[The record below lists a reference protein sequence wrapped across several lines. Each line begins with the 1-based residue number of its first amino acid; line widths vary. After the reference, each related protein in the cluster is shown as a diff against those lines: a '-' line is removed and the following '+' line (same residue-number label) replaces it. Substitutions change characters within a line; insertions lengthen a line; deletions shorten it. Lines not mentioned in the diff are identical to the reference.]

1 MNTRSNEGPL
11 LPETD
16 PNLIIRKANAE
27 RRKAKLLAS
36 IEARAAKIKE
46 ASVARTLKKASHQLS
61 SPLES
66 PTTGHHLH
74 PSTSDP
80 ATSPGMSGIQETMST
95 PTDSHKKESEAL
107 GKTKATSSSTASPG
121 VKTEA
126 KEPLTVDNVP
136 LDQFMRFVMKA
147 QVNAEADRAAAA
159 KRFEV
164 LEQAFL
170 KLSANTG
177 QSTQTT
183 SARPGR
189 IDLQRFKTSDG
200 PIFKGPFRDVE
211 PFVRW
216 VHGIQIFFS
225 SKDIS
230 HSDDRIR
237 VVGGLIEETNMLA
250 FYANEAEK
258 FIGRPWSDFK
268 DRMFTFALPPQ
279 WRTDLKKQIQQLAMK
294 GSETFVEYSTRART
308 LQSMHNFDK
317 PTISDFELAQFVT
330 FGTSDALQGKISDFE
345 LLERTPFD
353 YSLFEK
359 KASGYHNTL
368 ISPSHGH
375 SPRVTKT
382 EIPDKP
388 PNTTGHLNREE
399 FIWRIH
405 AYLDSQGLCHFC
417 KKTCGSAPG
426 TCPGPLDRSI
436 IPIPPAF
443 VAPPKPFDYK
453 RPHPRGQA
461 PSTAGK
467 PTHPP
472 AGRPSHTTAAVS
484 ALTEEEMYSALDEAA
499 VSAIQVMDDEL
510 ELAKTEKALN
520 KTLGE
525 QTRVSSVSKASSN
538 FFPELDQAA
547 VAALADL
554 DEHLATLNRSGY
566 VPLLKSTR
574 TESNLPRIKTH
585 PYGQC
590 PTGRVNHWS
599 RRAPTWRTNLRYLNH
614 QISRPPTPNPKFP
627 APRPLQSVEAHKI
640 ELPKKGDYQ
649 LAQDEVMITGPQVQ
663 FPPYSPLKTSS
674 YFIPLLQS
682 CPAKLL
688 QCCGVL
694 SKGELSSLF
703 IPPLSTSN
711 LSSFPV
717 FYRRGDCETPLVL
730 RVSQGQEDQIT

>member
-1 MNTRSNEGPL
+1 MNTRSNDGPL
-11 LPETD
+11 LPKTD

-27 RRKAKLLAS
+27 RCKAKLLAS

-74 PSTSDP
+74 PSTSNL
-80 ATSPGMSGIQETMST
+80 AMTPGMSGIQETMST
-95 PTDSHKKESEAL
+95 PTGSHKKESEAL
-107 GKTKATSSSTASPG
+107 GKRKATGSSTASPG

-147 QVNAEADRAAAA
+147 QVNAEADQAAAA

-170 KLSANTG
+170 KLSAKTG

-189 IDLQRFKTSDG
+189 IDLQRFKTLDG
-200 PIFKGPFRDVE
+200 PIFKGLFRDVE
-211 PFVRW
+211 PFVQW
-216 VHGIQIFFS
+216 VHGVQIFFL

-258 FIGRPWSDFK
+258 FIGKPWSDFK
-268 DRMFTFALPPQ
+268 DQMFTFVLPPQ

-294 GSETFVEYSTRART
+294 GSEKFVEYSTRART

-368 ISPSHGH
+368 IGPSHGH

-405 AYLDSQGLCHFC
+405 AYLDLQCLCHFC
-417 KKTCGSAPG
+417 KKTCGSAP
-426 TCPGPLDRSI
+426 
-436 IPIPPAF
+436 
-443 VAPPKPFDYK
+443 
-453 RPHPRGQA
+453 GQA

-484 ALTEEEMYSALDEAA
+484 AITEEELYSALDEAA

-520 KTLGE
+520 KTLSE

-538 FFPELDQAA
+538 FFPKLDQAA

-554 DEHLATLNRSGY
+554 DEHLATLNRSGSGESL
-566 VPLLKSTR
+566 VEESTHVA
-574 TESNLPRIKTH
+574 N
-585 PYGQC
+585 Q
-590 PTGRVNHWS
+590 
-599 RRAPTWRTNLRYLNH
+599 
-614 QISRPPTPNPKFP
+614 
-627 APRPLQSVEAHKI
+627 
-640 ELPKKGDYQ
+640 
-649 LAQDEVMITGPQVQ
+649 
-663 FPPYSPLKTSS
+663 
-674 YFIPLLQS
+674 
-682 CPAKLL
+682 
-688 QCCGVL
+688 
-694 SKGELSSLF
+694 
-703 IPPLSTSN
+703 PPL
-711 LSSFPV
+711 P
-717 FYRRGDCETPLVL
+717 
-730 RVSQGQEDQIT
+730 